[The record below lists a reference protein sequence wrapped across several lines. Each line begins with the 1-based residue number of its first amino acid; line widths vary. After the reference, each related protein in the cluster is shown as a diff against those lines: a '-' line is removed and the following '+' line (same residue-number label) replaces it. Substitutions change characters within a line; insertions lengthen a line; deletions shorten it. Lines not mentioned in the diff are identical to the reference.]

1 VSPTKWTYRVC
12 KSRDLLTA
20 NTASGYIS
28 AKWCI
33 VLLMGVVIEREKM
46 LSASYLGFQWMK
58 DNERD
63 GLICAGNNVYL
74 WNIVICNI
82 VICAL

>member
-1 VSPTKWTYRVC
+1 
-12 KSRDLLTA
+12 
-20 NTASGYIS
+20 
-28 AKWCI
+28 
-33 VLLMGVVIEREKM
+33 MGVVIEREKM